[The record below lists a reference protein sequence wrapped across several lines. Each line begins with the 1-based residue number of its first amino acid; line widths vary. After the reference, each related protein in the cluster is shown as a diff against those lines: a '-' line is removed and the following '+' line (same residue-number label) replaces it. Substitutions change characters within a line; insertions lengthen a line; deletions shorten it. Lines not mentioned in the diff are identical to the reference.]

1 MRWIISE
8 QHFSLAVFQVE
19 GLFHDEKRWIDG
31 WIIAR
36 EHSHWCRHLNSVVIC
51 HQSANCGLMRNCRYL
66 QIMKKVAF
74 ITRLNSFSDF
84 MLVDGVFVCP
94 GNSIV
99 GRYKSILNQFHQN
112 FIDEITTV
120 CIVHLYLHPYW
131 LSLKTDISYV
141 NALLLSKLAYILTS
155 PFSKNPQTTGLVMD

>member
-1 MRWIISE
+1 MRWIISK

-36 EHSHWCRHLNSVVIC
+36 EHTHWCRHLNSVVIC

-84 MLVDGVFVCP
+84 MLVYCVFVCP

-141 NALLLSKLAYILTS
+141 NA
-155 PFSKNPQTTGLVMD
+155 